1 MEYHTLFQP
10 LGNVFSLWVLAPVP
24 RLEGMSKAGRWGAE
38 NRESC
43 PSRPVVLEV
52 GQQIIVSALSYWF
65 INTSWVNCL
74 KEQSQG
80 IPLPSSHYYPDTKHC
95 EQISW
100 KLCLTLWDPMGLQ
113 YTWLPCSLPSH
124 RVCSNSCPLSQWCHP
139 THPLSPLS
147 SPALNLSQ
155 HQSLYHWVDSSY
167 QVAKVLDLQLQLQH
181 QSFQWIFRVDFL

>member
-10 LGNVFSLWVLAPVP
+10 LGNVFSLWVLSPVP

-43 PSRPVVLEV
+43 PSRPVLLEV
-52 GQQIIVSALSYWF
+52 GQQILVSALSYWF

-113 YTWLPCSLPSH
+113 HTWLPCSLPSPG
-124 RVCSNSCPLSQWCHP
+124 VCSNSCPLSQWCHP
-139 THPLSPLS
+139 TILSSVSPFFSCPQSFPTSESLPLSWQFTSGGLE
-147 SPALNLSQ
+147 
-155 HQSLYHWVDSSY
+155 
-167 QVAKVLDLQLQLQH
+167 LQLQH